1 MVEAAVRL
9 KARGRLRAAWD
20 RLRIWAA
27 VLSPSID
34 IRDRVR
40 MRQIASLIRQTNVMG
55 FTNLVNSALIT
66 VVLWDAAPRPYL
78 LGWAGLILVGLGV
91 LSGLAERTFYGRVD
105 ADGVLQESFF
115 LPLSFLLGFV
125 GVLLLLVA
133 AGLAL
138 RDIVRR

>member
-1 MVEAAVRL
+1 MKR
-9 KARGRLRAAWD
+9 K
-20 RLRIWAA
+20 
-27 VLSPSID
+27 
-34 IRDRVR
+34 
-40 MRQIASLIRQTNVMG
+40 
-55 FTNLVNSALIT
+55 
-66 VVLWDAAPRPYL
+66 